1 MKSKGFKWGGFLQ
14 ANTVDE
20 NQMYD
25 CYAGGI
31 KWTELQLSTKVKL
44 DSMKKFKKILN
55 GFTPDRIVITREQ
68 YQQYASLFP
77 SEILPTNNTGI
88 ALKFEGIPIFVNL

>member
-1 MKSKGFKWGGFLQ
+1 MKSKGFKWGSFLQ

-25 CYAGGI
+25 CYAGDI
-31 KWTELQLSTKVKL
+31 KWTELRLSTKVKL
-44 DSMKKFKKILN
+44 DSMKKIKKILN

-88 ALKFEGIPIFVNL
+88 ALKFHGIPMFVNF